1 MPIYEEEPVVTR
13 RVVEEPVV
21 ERRVVEEPVVERRV
35 VEEPVVRSS
44 PNSGLA
50 NYALVKYGFILV
62 MTIIILYFLANYILP
77 RLP

>member
-1 MPIYEEEPVVTR
+1 MPVYEEEPVRR

-21 ERRVVEEPVVERRV
+21 ERRIVEEPVEQRV
-35 VEEPVVRSS
+35 VRTSS
-44 PNSGLA
+44 RNDGLA
-50 NYALVKYGFILV
+50 NFALVKYGFILV